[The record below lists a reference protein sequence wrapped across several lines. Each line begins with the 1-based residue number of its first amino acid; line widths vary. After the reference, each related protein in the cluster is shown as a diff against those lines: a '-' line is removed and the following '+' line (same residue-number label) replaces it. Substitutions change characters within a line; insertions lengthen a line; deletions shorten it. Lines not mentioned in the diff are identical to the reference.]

1 MPSKE
6 EEKSCIYYIE
16 TPDILAFF
24 GYKKPMALLLRVPA
38 AVSFS
43 CKASAAKTTKSAPN
57 FPVATA
63 SASMNAANSN
73 RKLPVLLFDIMD
85 TVVRD
90 PFYGDIPSFF
100 GMSMQEL
107 LECKHPTAWMEFE
120 KGMIDEVGLTRPGFG
135 IEFQI
140 LVLHIIAASKR
151 ASFWVSEMKEL
162 LDTLK
167 RRNYEMHAL
176 TNYPVW
182 YEMIEEKLDISAY
195 LSWTF
200 CSCTIGKRKPD
211 PDLYLEVVRR
221 LQVDPGHC
229 IFIDDRIRNVDAAV
243 EVGMKGVHFKNADL
257 LQKDLARLGVEFDV
271 PKG

>member
-1 MPSKE
+1 
-6 EEKSCIYYIE
+6 
-16 TPDILAFF
+16 
-24 GYKKPMALLLRVPA
+24 MALLLRVPA

-120 KGMIDEVGLTRPGFG
+120 KGMIDEMELYSKFFKDGRPFDMEGLKSCMKKGYQYLDG
-135 IEFQI
+135 
-140 LVLHIIAASKR
+140 
-151 ASFWVSEMKEL
+151 MKEL